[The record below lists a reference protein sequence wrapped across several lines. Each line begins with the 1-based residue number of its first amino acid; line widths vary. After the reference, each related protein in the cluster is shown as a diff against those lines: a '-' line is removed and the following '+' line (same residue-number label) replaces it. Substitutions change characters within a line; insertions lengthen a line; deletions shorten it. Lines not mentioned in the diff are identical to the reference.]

1 MRPLTHL
8 LPGTLQAPERRLT
21 ESSSPDAMRSETGD
35 GSRRQAPRTG
45 VGQALRSVSAGRIR
59 AMEKAAITLPAIV
72 SASAAPAATA
82 ACPGVSPKCNGSAAA
97 LPAAGDGGRAQIN
110 LSGAALT
117 PPRHT
122 GACEQNG
129 GDARGPP
136 PTAGYVLRSTCRVQD
151 ARLGV
156 AWRPGPG
163 GAPMVLA
170 RSLVSPG
177 GPGCTDCRCRSGG
190 SRAGWAGTGPSRPA
204 YSCLTSR
211 SSRTRVPRKSEMRS
225 EPSGR

>member
-97 LPAAGDGGRAQIN
+97 LPAAGAGGRAQIN

-129 GDARGPP
+129 GSLRRSFVV
-136 PTAGYVLRSTCRVQD
+136 AGYGWWGRW
-151 ARLGV
+151 ARLRGRFFSFPP
-156 AWRPGPG
+156 ARHLAG
-163 GAPMVLA
+163 G
-170 RSLVSPG
+170 
-177 GPGCTDCRCRSGG
+177 
-190 SRAGWAGTGPSRPA
+190 
-204 YSCLTSR
+204 
-211 SSRTRVPRKSEMRS
+211 
-225 EPSGR
+225 